1 MKVELEH
8 ALGKEKAMPC
18 AEKIFKELAAKYE
31 DEFSDLEQSKE
42 GNIIHFSMKIRGMN
56 ISGTVTV
63 LDNIVIIESKLPFTL
78 RVFQGLIENKIKENA
93 DEHLASCME

>member
-8 ALGKEKAMPC
+8 TLGKEKAIPC
-18 AEKIFKELAAKYE
+18 AEKIFKELAKKYE
-31 DEFSDLEQSKE
+31 DEFSELEQVTS
-42 GNIIHFSMKIRGMN
+42 GNIIRFSMKIRGMH

-63 LDNIVIIESKLPFTL
+63 NENTVVIESKLPFTL

-93 DEHLASCME
+93 DEHMAACI